1 LSYHQFPPKINTTM
15 LPQHLPHQQHHNHP
29 PPIIM
34 GHQHILAASPINVAP
49 IIHTHCH
56 FCDMSA
62 CAQAAA
68 PPQMRHTTAITPTS
82 GCKTHSNI
90 SKLGAHPFHCI
101 CAPATFAN
109 VSFHYYLYKH
119 MQIK

>member
-1 LSYHQFPPKINTTM
+1 M
-15 LPQHLPHQQHHNHP
+15 LPQHLPHQQHHNHL

-34 GHQHILAASPINVAP
+34 GHQHIAPPILAASPINVAP
-49 IIHTHCH
+49 IIHTHSH

-68 PPQMRHTTAITPTS
+68 PPQTRHNTAITPTS
-82 GCKTHSNI
+82 GCKTHNNI
-90 SKLGAHPFHCI
+90 YKLGAHPFHCKG
-101 CAPATFAN
+101 APATFAN